1 VRALLLDFP
10 FEFFDVG
17 RGDEMSLSGHPW
29 LRGGLRLLRYGV
41 RPVPGRRK
49 KALLVS
55 VLTDLHGAPD
65 YFLHAAGTYIL
76 KKWAPVSRKS
86 EALRRAMPDKEAV
99 VLSKAAREFIAEGK
113 KEGRKEGR
121 DEAAL
126 GIARGFLQLL
136 GQKFGPLPY
145 GTEERVLSATIGE
158 LERWLGR
165 VIPARSIEE
174 VFS

>member
-1 VRALLLDFP
+1 
-10 FEFFDVG
+10 
-17 RGDEMSLSGHPW
+17 M
-29 LRGGLRLLRYGV
+29 LRYGV
-41 RPVPGRRK
+41 RPVPRKRK

-55 VLTDLHGAPD
+55 VLTDLRGVPD
-65 YFLHAAGTYIL
+65 YFLHAAGAYIL
-76 KKWAPVSRKS
+76 KKWAPVSRKDLS

-121 DEAAL
+121 DEVAL
-126 GIARGFLQLL
+126 GVARALLQQFR
-136 GQKFGPLPY
+136 QKFGPVPE
-145 GTEERVLSATIGE
+145 GVEERVRSATPAE

-165 VIPARSIEE
+165 VIPARSIED